1 MMTGKIIR
9 GVGGFYY
16 IHPESAEKDMLV
28 ECKAKGIFRN
38 RNVKPLVGDN
48 VEFEMLDEEKK
59 LGNIQEIL
67 PRKNA
72 LIRPASANVDQAVV
86 VFALSFPKP
95 NLNLLDRF
103 LVLMEKQNL
112 PALICMNKTDLA
124 SDEMI
129 AEVRKR
135 YRNSGYPLLFV
146 SAAQKEGIEAIREY
160 LRGKTTTVAGPSG
173 VGKSSLINLLQD
185 GVQMQTGAVS
195 EKIERGRHTTRHT
208 ELMWVEEDTYILD
221 TPGFSSIELFGI
233 EKEELG
239 GYFPEIAA
247 HAGNCRFRGCAH
259 LAEPDCAVKEAVDNG
274 EISKGRYEN
283 YQLLYEDLKKKT
295 GYGRRRDT

>member
-9 GVGGFYY
+9 GVGGFCY

-103 LVLMEKQNL
+103 LLMMQTQDI
-112 PALICMNKTDLA
+112 PVTICFNKCDDQKEEEIQA
-124 SDEMI
+124 IVSQYRSCG
-129 AEVRKR
+129 AEVLVTSTVNGTGMDHLRKV
-135 YRNSGYPLLFV
+135 L
-146 SAAQKEGIEAIREY
+146 E
-160 LRGKTTTVAGPSG
+160 GKTTVMAGPSG
-173 VGKSSLINLLQD
+173 VGKSSVMN
-185 GVQMQTGAVS
+185 
-195 EKIERGRHTTRHT
+195 T
-208 ELMWVEEDTYILD
+208 ELFCIGNQTYIMD
-221 TPGFSSIELFGI
+221 TPGFTSLRLPDV
-233 EKEELG
+233 EKEDLRH
-239 GYFPEIAA
+239 YYPEFEEASNA
-247 HAGNCRFRGCAH
+247 CRFLGCVH
-259 LAEPDCAVKEAVDNG
+259 INEPDCGVKDALG
-274 EISKGRYEN
+274 KQEIPSARYEN
-283 YQLLYEDLKKKT
+283 YKQFYEELRQQKK
-295 GYGRRRDT
+295 Y

>member
-103 LVLMEKQNL
+103 LLM
-112 PALICMNKTDLA
+112 
-124 SDEMI
+124 
-129 AEVRKR
+129 
-135 YRNSGYPLLFV
+135 
-146 SAAQKEGIEAIREY
+146 
-160 LRGKTTTVAGPSG
+160 
-173 VGKSSLINLLQD
+173 
-185 GVQMQTGAVS
+185 MQTQDIPVTICFNKCIS
-195 EKIERGRHTTRHT
+195 IYCSSSC
-208 ELMWVEEDTYILD
+208 WV
-221 TPGFSSIELFGI
+221 
-233 EKEELG
+233 
-239 GYFPEIAA
+239 
-247 HAGNCRFRGCAH
+247 C
-259 LAEPDCAVKEAVDNG
+259 
-274 EISKGRYEN
+274 
-283 YQLLYEDLKKKT
+283 LL
-295 GYGRRRDT
+295 

>member
-103 LVLMEKQNL
+103 LLMMQTQDI
-112 PALICMNKTDLA
+112 PVTICFNKCDDQKEEEIQA
-124 SDEMI
+124 IVSQYRSCG
-129 AEVRKR
+129 AEVLVTSTVNGTGMDHLRKV
-135 YRNSGYPLLFV
+135 L
-146 SAAQKEGIEAIREY
+146 E
-160 LRGKTTTVAGPSG
+160 GKTTVMAGPSG
-173 VGKSSLINLLQD
+173 VGKSSVMNLLFPEA
-185 GVQMQTGAVS
+185 QMETGEIS
-195 EKIERGRHTTRHT
+195 RKIKRGRHTTRHT
-208 ELMWVEEDTYILD
+208 ELFCIGNQTYIMD
-221 TPGFSSIELFGI
+221 TPGFTSLRLPDV
-233 EKEELG
+233 EKEDLRH
-239 GYFPEIAA
+239 YYPEFEEASNA
-247 HAGNCRFRGCAH
+247 CRFLGCVH
-259 LAEPDCAVKEAVDNG
+259 INEPDCGVKDALG
-274 EISKGRYEN
+274 KQEIPSARYEN
-283 YQLLYEDLKKKT
+283 YRQFYEELRQQKK
-295 GYGRRRDT
+295 Y